1 MTGGSAARVGLRAVF
16 AQPGYRR
23 LWSARTTS
31 QAGDVFAT
39 VALALLMFDARDECR
54 GPAKFGRPTWTEN
67 VAAAAPVTSSSWLTV
82 ASSRFDWPLTPGTSF
97 SRMVPHLRSA

>member
-54 GPAKFGRPTWTEN
+54 GPAKFAVLPGRRMSLLPH
-67 VAAAAPVTSSSWLTV
+67 P
-82 ASSRFDWPLTPGTSF
+82 SRRRPG
-97 SRMVPHLRSA
+97 